1 VAAKVEVEVTVTVAV
16 TAKVEVEVTARVM
29 SIPQPNVVP
38 STNATIPKYD
48 ITRIH
53 PTTVVVI
60 SANVPTESRT
70 DLSVTNHFSSIPK
83 SMSVT
88 GLAKCIVDVRGSG
101 LTEAH
106 SNYLLQ
112 STITSAIFKET
123 NQH

>member
-1 VAAKVEVEVTVTVAV
+1 VAAKVEVEVIVTVTV

-29 SIPQPNVVP
+29 NIPQPNVVP
-38 STNATIPKYD
+38 STNATIPKSD

-53 PTTVVVI
+53 PTTVAVI

-70 DLSVTNHFSSIPK
+70 DSSVTNHYSSIPK

-88 GLAKCIVDVRGSG
+88 GLAKCIVDGRGLG
-101 LTEAH
+101 LIKDH

-112 STITSAIFKET
+112 STITSVIFKET